1 MADRKLTLEMQAAAR
16 LKELLTAAYGD
27 DTDLLRDSI
36 EGETNLHKAICNAA
50 FDLAVVEG
58 EKDGIEIA
66 IAKMKERLTRHC
78 NKATGIRG
86 AIQAAMEIAEL
97 SSLKTPAA
105 TLSVKANPASVE
117 ITDEAAIP
125 AVFMVQPPLPPARP
139 DKRAIA
145 DALKSKQ
152 DVPGA
157 VLSNQPPSLQ
167 VRYK

>member
-1 MADRKLTLEMQAAAR
+1 
-16 LKELLTAAYGD
+16 
-27 DTDLLRDSI
+27 
-36 EGETNLHKAICNAA
+36 
-50 FDLAVVEG
+50 
-58 EKDGIEIA
+58 
-66 IAKMKERLTRHC
+66 
-78 NKATGIRG
+78 
-86 AIQAAMEIAEL
+86 MEIAEL
-97 SSLKTPAA
+97 SSLKTPSA
-105 TLSVKANPASVE
+105 TLSVKANPPSVE
-117 ITDEAAIP
+117 ITDEVAIP